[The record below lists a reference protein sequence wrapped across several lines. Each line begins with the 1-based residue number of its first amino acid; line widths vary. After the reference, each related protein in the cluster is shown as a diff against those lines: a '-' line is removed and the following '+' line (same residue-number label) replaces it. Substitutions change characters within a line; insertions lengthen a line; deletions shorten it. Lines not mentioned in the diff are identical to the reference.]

1 MVFEAGIMNTNT
13 NNIIKVNIHVLN
25 RFTNKKEIVKISIR
39 ANSVTE
45 LCERL
50 AGVNGRNLHHLLV
63 KPELFN
69 ETRGF
74 FSCFTKAF
82 KNYLAFEKEIGGSF
96 SSNKYEYDEIS
107 LDK

>member
-1 MVFEAGIMNTNT
+1 MIMIMNT

-25 RFTNKKEIVKISIR
+25 KFTNSKEIVKISVE
-39 ANSVTE
+39 ANSIME

-50 AGVNGRNLHHLLV
+50 AGTVNGRNLHYLLAR
-63 KPELFN
+63 PELFN
-69 ETRGF
+69 RTRCF

-82 KNYLAFEKEIGGSF
+82 KNYLEFEKEIGPCHRF
-96 SSNKYEYDEIS
+96 EYDGIS

>member
-1 MVFEAGIMNTNT
+1 MNT
-13 NNIIKVNIHVLN
+13 NNIITVNIHVFN
-25 RFTNKKEIVKISIR
+25 KETNSKEIIKVSVK
-39 ANSVTE
+39 ADSVME

-50 AGVNGRNLHHLLV
+50 AGVNGRNLHYLLAR
-63 KPELFN
+63 PELFN
-69 ETRGF
+69 ETRCF

-96 SSNKYEYDEIS
+96 SSNKYEYDGIS

>member
-1 MVFEAGIMNTNT
+1 MIMNTNT
-13 NNIIKVNIHVLN
+13 NNIIKVNIHVFN
-25 RFTNKKEIVKISIR
+25 RFTNKNEIVKV
-39 ANSVTE
+39 SVKADSVME

-50 AGVNGRNLHHLLV
+50 AGIDGRNLHYLLAR
-63 KPELFN
+63 PELFN
-69 ETRGF
+69 ETRCF

-96 SSNKYEYDEIS
+96 SSNKYEYDGIS

>member
-1 MVFEAGIMNTNT
+1 MNT
-13 NNIIKVNIHVLN
+13 NNIIKVNIHVFN
-25 RFTNKKEIVKISIR
+25 RFTNKNEIVKV
-39 ANSVTE
+39 SVKADSVME

-50 AGVNGRNLHHLLV
+50 AGVDGRNLHYLLAR
-63 KPELFN
+63 PELFN
-69 ETRGF
+69 ETRCF

-96 SSNKYEYDEIS
+96 SSNKYEYDGIS

>member
-1 MVFEAGIMNTNT
+1 MIMIMNT
-13 NNIIKVNIHVLN
+13 NNIIKVNIHVFN
-25 RFTNKKEIVKISIR
+25 RFTNKNEIVKV
-39 ANSVTE
+39 SVKADSVME

-50 AGVNGRNLHHLLV
+50 AGVDGRNLHYLLAR
-63 KPELFN
+63 PELFN
-69 ETRGF
+69 ETRCF

-96 SSNKYEYDEIS
+96 SSNKYEYDGIS

>member
-1 MVFEAGIMNTNT
+1 MNTNT
-13 NNIIKVNIHVLN
+13 NNIIKVNIHVFN
-25 RFTNKKEIVKISIR
+25 RFTNKNEIVKV
-39 ANSVTE
+39 SVKADSVME

-50 AGVNGRNLHHLLV
+50 AGIDGRNLHYLLAR
-63 KPELFN
+63 PELFN
-69 ETRGF
+69 ETRCF

-96 SSNKYEYDEIS
+96 SSNKYDYDGIS

>member
-1 MVFEAGIMNTNT
+1 MIMNTNK
-13 NNIIKVNIHVLN
+13 NNIIKVNIHVFN
-25 RFTNKKEIVKISIR
+25 RFTNKNEIVKV
-39 ANSVTE
+39 SVKADSVME

-50 AGVNGRNLHHLLV
+50 AGVDGRNLHYLLAR
-63 KPELFN
+63 PELFN
-69 ETRGF
+69 ETRCF

-96 SSNKYEYDEIS
+96 SSNKYEYDGIS

>member
-1 MVFEAGIMNTNT
+1 MIINTNT
-13 NNIIKVNIHVLN
+13 NNIIKVNIHVFN
-25 RFTNKKEIVKISIR
+25 RFTNKNEIVKV
-39 ANSVTE
+39 SVKADSVME

-50 AGVNGRNLHHLLV
+50 AGVDGRNLHYLLAR
-63 KPELFN
+63 PELFN
-69 ETRGF
+69 ETRCF

-96 SSNKYEYDEIS
+96 SSNKYEYDGIS

>member
-1 MVFEAGIMNTNT
+1 MIMNTNT
-13 NNIIKVNIHVLN
+13 NNIIKVNIHVFN
-25 RFTNKKEIVKISIR
+25 RFTNKNEIVKV
-39 ANSVTE
+39 SVKADSVME

-50 AGVNGRNLHHLLV
+50 AGVDGRNLHYLLAR
-63 KPELFN
+63 PELFN

-74 FSCFTKAF
+74 FSSFTKAF

-96 SSNKYEYDEIS
+96 SSNKYEYDGIS